1 MILMSHTEYAY
12 DAEYEALIRTR
23 CRSISH
29 NAVMAAMAAMAVN
42 RRTDWHWTDNDGRI
56 QDAIYNLLLQVR
68 PAASIDKE
76 LDGVTV
82 VADKQD
88 SVNAA
93 LDRIEEALTKSD
105 QVPVKRQR
113 VA

>member
-1 MILMSHTEYAY
+1 MILMSHTEYSY

-29 NAVMAAMAAMAVN
+29 NAVMATMAVN

-68 PAASIDKE
+68 PASSIDKE

-93 LDRIEEALTKSD
+93 LDQVEAALHKVDAT
-105 QVPVKRQR
+105 PVKRQR